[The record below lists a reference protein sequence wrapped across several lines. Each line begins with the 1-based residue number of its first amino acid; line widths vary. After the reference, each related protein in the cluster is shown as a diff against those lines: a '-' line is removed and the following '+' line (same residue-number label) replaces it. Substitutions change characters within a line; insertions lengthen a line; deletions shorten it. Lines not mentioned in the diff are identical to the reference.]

1 MANRGLQFEWAILYE
16 AKNRLTA
23 AERTPADNALM
34 TLSKRNRG
42 SSQEVLEA
50 ATKMIKVINDM
61 ATARE
66 RKKTWQS
73 FVKVSGGGAEPK
85 TDIMFKIGSKKYK
98 CSMKFG
104 KSIQLASG
112 GLTSSIQYLTG
123 VLNNLKEDRAI
134 TSAHAKS
141 LIQIFAE
148 LDENYNVG
156 TKAQP
161 EMKRL
166 MTQIRNEGGLQD
178 KLQRALGSTKNPQPA
193 EEFAAFKEA
202 VVRESMTGQG
212 TFGKRNDRTAN
223 YILSENKLIPITNSY
238 IKKVAERASVRI
250 RLKGRSS
257 RNGVKFNEIVISIDS
272 IIV

>member
-1 MANRGLQFEWAILYE
+1 M
-16 AKNRLTA
+16 
-23 AERTPADNALM
+23 
-34 TLSKRNRG
+34 
-42 SSQEVLEA
+42 
-50 ATKMIKVINDM
+50 
-61 ATARE
+61 
-66 RKKTWQS
+66 
-73 FVKVSGGGAEPK
+73 
-85 TDIMFKIGSKKYK
+85 
-98 CSMKFG
+98 
-104 KSIQLASG
+104 
-112 GLTSSIQYLTG
+112 
-123 VLNNLKEDRAI
+123 
-134 TSAHAKS
+134 
-141 LIQIFAE
+141 IQIFAE

>member
-42 SSQEVLEA
+42 SAQEVLEA

-123 VLNNLKEDRAI
+123 VLNNRK
-134 TSAHAKS
+134 K
-141 LIQIFAE
+141 
-148 LDENYNVG
+148 
-156 TKAQP
+156 
-161 EMKRL
+161 
-166 MTQIRNEGGLQD
+166 
-178 KLQRALGSTKNPQPA
+178 
-193 EEFAAFKEA
+193 
-202 VVRESMTGQG
+202 TGQL
-212 TFGKRNDRTAN
+212 RRRTQN
-223 YILSENKLIPITNSY
+223 
-238 IKKVAERASVRI
+238 R
-250 RLKGRSS
+250 
-257 RNGVKFNEIVISIDS
+257 
-272 IIV
+272 